1 MRTSYADPS
10 NVSGL
15 FESTLPFLSL
25 PLTVAWLRKFGSE
38 AVRRQATVAAVA
50 AMATAGAGPR
60 STGPRT
66 AWLPAAVRTRSIRQR
81 HAL

>member
-1 MRTSYADPS
+1 MRASYTDPS

-15 FESTLPFLSL
+15 FEPTLPFLAL
-25 PLTVAWLRKFGSE
+25 PLPVARLREFGSE
-38 AVRRQATVAAVA
+38 AVRRQAPVAAVA

-66 AWLPAAVRTRSIRQR
+66 A
-81 HAL
+81 